1 MEQPQGALVGRE
13 QRGENPRHL
22 GQADKAVGLL
32 GGEGSVRPGHN
43 LWGCPAQ
50 RTLGGGP
57 AGVGGGQGQLLSQG
71 LRGEFELQGCKV
83 EFPLRW

>member
-1 MEQPQGALVGRE
+1 MKKTQGALVGRE
-13 QRGENPRHL
+13 QRGQNPRHL
-22 GQADKAVGLL
+22 GQADKTAGVL
-32 GGEGSVRPGHN
+32 GGEGSDRPRDN

-71 LRGEFELQGCKV
+71 LRGEFDLQSCKV
-83 EFPLRW
+83 ELPLRW